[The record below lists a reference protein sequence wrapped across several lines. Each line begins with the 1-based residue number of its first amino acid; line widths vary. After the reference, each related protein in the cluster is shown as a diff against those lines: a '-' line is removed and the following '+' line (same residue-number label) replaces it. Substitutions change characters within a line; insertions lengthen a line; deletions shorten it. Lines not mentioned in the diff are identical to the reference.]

1 MNYKIFTIN
10 SIIFLFPFSFIAGN
24 LFTNLNIVILII
36 STLFLIFKDELKKIK
51 LNIVDKIIILFFIYI
66 FLALALHYFNK
77 SYQNYDDFFF
87 ILKKSLMY
95 LRYLILYFLLRIL
108 ILNNLIKYNW
118 FFIACGFAVLFTS
131 LDILLQ
137 FFNGKDIF
145 GIVPLSP
152 RKLSGPF
159 GSELIAG
166 GFIQRFYLFIFF
178 LSFFIN
184 LKSLNY
190 KYFIFIILISVFTF
204 AIILSGNRMSF
215 LMYLFSFSLILI
227 LNEKYKKYILI
238 FLTAIIFI
246 FVIMYNYNNYIKKNY
261 DNFFNSSKKI
271 IIYYYTKNERVD
283 NTGFVDVPYTVEF
296 DGFYKTWKKYKIIGG
311 GLRSYRI
318 NCPYCNTHPHNY
330 YFEILTDLGL
340 LGLATILTLL
350 LITLY
355 KIKNLFHIIKKTPTL
370 PFVILLF
377 IELFPLRTSGSFFS
391 TNNAT
396 YIFFLMAFVIS
407 FLEMMEKKQIS
418 QSLLR
423 NNSLPKI

>member
-1 MNYKIFTIN
+1 MNYKILTIN
-10 SIIFLFPFSFIAGN
+10 FIIFFFPFSFIAGN

-66 FLALALHYFNK
+66 FLVLALHYFNK

-118 FFIACGFAVLFTS
+118 FFMSCGIAVLFTS

-190 KYFIFIILISVFTF
+190 KYFISIILISVFTF

-215 LMYLFSFSLILI
+215 LMYVFSFFLILI
-227 LNEKYKKYILI
+227 LNKKFKKYILI

-246 FVIMYNYNNYIKKNY
+246 FVILYNNNNFIKKNY
-261 DNFFNSSKKI
+261 DNFFNSIKTI

-283 NTGFVDVPYTVEF
+283 NTGFVGVPYTVEF
-296 DGFYKTWKKYKIIGG
+296 DGFYKTWKENKIIGG

-318 NCPYCNTHPHNY
+318 NCPYCNSHPHNY

-340 LGLATILTLL
+340 LGLAIILTIL
-350 LITLY
+350 IVTLY
-355 KIKNLFHIIKKTPTL
+355 KIKNLFHFIKKTTTI

-377 IELFPLRTSGSFFS
+377 VELFPLKTSGSFFS

-396 YIFFLMAFVIS
+396 YIFFLMAFIIS
-407 FLEMMEKKQIS
+407 FIEMMEKKADKSIS
-418 QSLLR
+418 I
-423 NNSLPKI
+423 KK